1 MRRLVKADKEIF
13 TGWGMRAVIGVV
25 WLLVNGALWQFTH
38 AQVVQQAGQLQS
50 HLTQLDASS
59 SAQQVG
65 EFSTL
70 IRHYGFISED
80 QAAPVWLWTTESVT
94 FQFAEQTLAL
104 SPAPILEDCLP
115 VVLFMNLLILGAGY
129 LLSRWMGGLSRSELS
144 SSQARAITSELTPTS
159 ITRTQAVEESRKVS
173 VFAMVKWRL
182 ALPEDLDPQNHFN
195 VTLARCFSKYERCSC
210 KYLSSGA
217 LVMTLAPVD
226 KVDVDTLARR
236 IHEVI
241 YQALLSFRPDL
252 SRSAVK
258 CGVCF
263 YAKGAD
269 QAMVYQVVRSALS
282 IAQSNVWQHV
292 HIMPLNH
299 TLSTSLRRAESEIID
314 DIKAGRFM
322 LFFQP
327 LFGFA
332 QQDVIQSEALLR
344 VRHRS
349 LGLMSA
355 GQFIHKIHQADHL
368 MMLDKTM
375 VCHALKALSK
385 EPAGF
390 SVSVNLH
397 VLNWSNRDFVAWLSE
412 QVIVSDRAKDIA
424 FELTLQD
431 FYQHEAYCAQEFA
444 RLSELGCRFVL
455 DHVNAP
461 VKIESLREFGNITAL
476 KLAFELIHEVHHS
489 AKRRSV
495 VRQVVAQ
502 AKSLGIPVY
511 AVGVETKE
519 EFECITNLGVD
530 GAQGY
535 YFSAPL
541 LQLEQS
547 L

>member
-1 MRRLVKADKEIF
+1 MRRLLKADKEVF
-13 TGWGMRAVIGVV
+13 TGWGARAVIVVV

-50 HLTQLDASS
+50 HFAQLDASVS
-59 SAQQVG
+59 GSRVG

-70 IRHYGFISED
+70 VHHYGF
-80 QAAPVWLWTTESVT
+80 AAETQTASIWLWAIESVK
-94 FQFAEQTLAL
+94 FQFADTELYL
-104 SPAPILEDCLP
+104 SPAPIVQDCLP
-115 VVLFMNLLILGAGY
+115 VVLFMNCLMLVAGY
-129 LLSRWMGGLSRSELS
+129 LLSRWMGSLSRAELS
-144 SSQARAITSELTPTS
+144 ATQARAITSELSPD
-159 ITRTQAVEESRKVS
+159 IQANAVEASRKVS
-173 VFAMVKWRL
+173 VFAMLKWRQT
-182 ALPEDLDPQNHFN
+182 LPEELDPQSHFS

-226 KVDVDTLARR
+226 KVDVDALARR
-236 IHEVI
+236 IHEVV
-241 YQALLSFRPDL
+241 YQALLTFRPDL

-263 YAKGAD
+263 YTKGAD

-292 HIMPLNH
+292 HVMPLNH
-299 TLSTSLRRAESEIID
+299 TLSTSLRRAESEIMD

-355 GQFIHKIHQADHL
+355 GQFIHKIHRAEHL
-368 MMLDKTM
+368 MLLDKTILR
-375 VCHALKALSK
+375 HALNALVK

-397 VLNWSNRDFVAWLSE
+397 VLNWSNVEFIDWLRE
-412 QVIVSDRAKDIA
+412 QVMTSGRTSDIA
-424 FELTLQD
+424 FELALQD
-431 FYQHEAYCAQEFA
+431 FYQHEEYCCQV
-444 RLSELGCRFVL
+444 LTGVSEAGCRFVL

-461 VKIESLREFGNITAL
+461 LKLEALRRFGQVTAL

-495 VRQVVAQ
+495 VRQIVAQ
-502 AKSLGIPVY
+502 AKELGVPVY

-519 EFECITNLGVD
+519 EFECITKLGVD

>member
-1 MRRLVKADKEIF
+1 MRRFFRSGNEVYS
-13 TGWGMRAVIGVV
+13 GWGARAVGLIV

-38 AQVVQQAGQLQS
+38 AQIVQQAGQLQNHFS
-50 HLTQLDASS
+50 QLGTSV
-59 SAQQVG
+59 SAERSG
-65 EFSTL
+65 EFTTL
-70 IRHYGFISED
+70 IQHYGFADEV
-80 QAAPVWLWTTESVT
+80 QTANAWLWLIDSVP
-94 FQFAEQTLAL
+94 FQFSNVELYL
-104 SPAPILEDCLP
+104 SPAPILQDCLP
-115 VVLFMNLLILGAGY
+115 VVLFINLLVLAAGY
-129 LLSRWMGGLSRSELS
+129 LLFRWMRNLSRTGLSVA
-144 SSQARAITSELTPTS
+144 QAQAVTSALATD
-159 ITRTQAVEESRKVS
+159 TQAKAHAVEANRKVS
-173 VFAMVKWRL
+173 VFAMLKWRQ
-182 ALPEDLDPQNHFN
+182 ALPEELDPQSHFS

-226 KVDVDTLARR
+226 KVDVDALARR
-236 IHEVI
+236 IHEVV

-355 GQFIHKIHQADHL
+355 GQFIHKIHQAEHL
-368 MMLDKTM
+368 MLLDKTM
-375 VCHALKALSK
+375 VRHALNALAK

-397 VLNWSNRDFVAWLSE
+397 VLNWSNVDFIDWLRE
-412 QVIVSDRAKDIA
+412 QVRASGRAGDIA
-424 FELTLQD
+424 FELTLGD
-431 FYQHEAYCAQEFA
+431 FYQHEVYAGQVLTT
-444 RLSELGCRFVL
+444 LSELGCRFVL
-455 DHVNAP
+455 DHVNAS
-461 VKIESLREFGNITAL
+461 VNLEALRGFGKVTAL

-502 AKSLGIPVY
+502 AKELGVPVY

-519 EFECITNLGVD
+519 EFECITKLGVD

>member
-1 MRRLVKADKEIF
+1 MRRLLKADKEVF
-13 TGWGMRAVIGVV
+13 TGWGVRAVIVVV

-38 AQVVQQAGQLQS
+38 AQIVQQAGQLQS
-50 HLTQLDASS
+50 HFAQLDASVS
-59 SAQQVG
+59 GSRVG

-70 IRHYGFISED
+70 VHHYGFADEAQISSL
-80 QAAPVWLWTTESVT
+80 WLWATESVK
-94 FQFAEQTLAL
+94 FQFADTELYL
-104 SPAPILEDCLP
+104 SPAPILQDCLP
-115 VVLFMNLLILGAGY
+115 VVLFMNCLMLVAGY
-129 LLSRWMGGLSRSELS
+129 LLSRWMRSLSRAELS
-144 SSQARAITSELTPTS
+144 AAQARAITSELSPEVQTK
-159 ITRTQAVEESRKVS
+159 AVEASRKVS
-173 VFAMVKWRL
+173 VFAMLKWRQT
-182 ALPEDLDPQNHFN
+182 LPEELDPQSHFS

-226 KVDVDTLARR
+226 KVDVDALARR
-236 IHEVI
+236 IHEVV
-241 YQALLSFRPDL
+241 YQALLTFRPDL

-263 YAKGAD
+263 YTKGAD

-292 HIMPLNH
+292 HVMPLNH
-299 TLSTSLRRAESEIID
+299 TLSTSLRRAESEIMD

-355 GQFIHKIHQADHL
+355 GQFIHKIHRAEHL
-368 MMLDKTM
+368 MLLDKTIL
-375 VCHALKALSK
+375 CHALNALAK

-397 VLNWSNRDFVAWLSE
+397 VLNWSNVEFIDWLRE
-412 QVIVSDRAKDIA
+412 QVVISGRTSDIA
-424 FELTLQD
+424 FELALQD
-431 FYQHEAYCAQEFA
+431 FYQHEEYCCQV
-444 RLSELGCRFVL
+444 LTGVSEAGCRFVL

-461 VKIESLREFGNITAL
+461 LKLEALRRFGQVTAL

-495 VRQVVAQ
+495 VRQIVAQ
-502 AKSLGIPVY
+502 AKELGVPVY
-511 AVGVETKE
+511 AVGVETRE
-519 EFECITNLGVD
+519 EFECIKKLGVD

>member
-1 MRRLVKADKEIF
+1 MHRFVRSDNEVF
-13 TGWGMRAVIGVV
+13 SGWSVRAVSLVV

-38 AQVVQQAGQLQS
+38 AQIVQQAGELQS
-50 HLTQLDASS
+50 HFSQLDASVS
-59 SAQQVG
+59 VARSG
-65 EFSTL
+65 EFTAL
-70 IRHYGFISED
+70 IHHYGFAE
-80 QAAPVWLWTTESVT
+80 QAQTASVWQWMTDSVP
-94 FQFAEQTLAL
+94 FQFSGSELLL
-104 SPAPILEDCLP
+104 SPAPILQDCLP
-115 VVLFMNLLILGAGY
+115 LVVFINLLMLVAGY
-129 LLSRWMGGLSRSELS
+129 LLFRWMRNQSHTHRATV
-144 SSQARAITSELTPTS
+144 QTQAITSDLAPE
-159 ITRTQAVEESRKVS
+159 TQAKALAAEASCKVS
-173 VFAMVKWRL
+173 VFAMLKWRQ
-182 ALPEDLDPQNHFN
+182 ALPDELDPQSHFS
-195 VTLARCFSKYERCSC
+195 VVLARCFAKYERCSC

-217 LVMTLAPVD
+217 LVMTLSPVD
-226 KVDVDTLARR
+226 KVDVDALARR
-236 IHEVI
+236 IHEVV
-241 YQALLSFRPDL
+241 YQALLTFRPDL

-355 GQFIHKIHQADHL
+355 GQFIHKIHQAEHL
-368 MMLDKTM
+368 MLLDKTM
-375 VCHALKALSK
+375 VRHALNALTK
-385 EPAGF
+385 EPSGF

-397 VLNWSNRDFVAWLSE
+397 VLNWSNVEFIDWLRE
-412 QVIVSDRAKDIA
+412 QVKASGRASDIA

-431 FYQHEAYCAQEFA
+431 FYLHEEYA
-444 RLSELGCRFVL
+444 RQVLTTLSELGCRFVL
-455 DHVNAP
+455 DHVNAS
-461 VKIESLREFGNITAL
+461 VKLEALRGFGRVAAL

-502 AKSLGIPVY
+502 AKELGVPVY

-519 EFECITNLGVD
+519 EFECITKLGVD

>member
-1 MRRLVKADKEIF
+1 MRRLVKADKEVF
-13 TGWGMRAVIGVV
+13 TGWGVRAVIGIV
-25 WLLVNGALWQFTH
+25 WLLVNGALWQFTQ
-38 AQVVQQAGQLQS
+38 AQIEQQAGQLQS
-50 HLTQLDASS
+50 HLTQLDSAG
-59 SAQQVG
+59 SAQQIG
-65 EFSTL
+65 EVATL
-70 IRHYGFISED
+70 TRHYGFISED
-80 QAAPVWLWTTESVT
+80 QTLPVWRWVTDSVR
-94 FQFAEQTLAL
+94 FQFADQTQAL

-115 VVLFMNLLILGAGY
+115 VVLFMNLLVLGAGY

-144 SSQARAITSELTPTS
+144 ASQARAITSELTEVPKLKAH
-159 ITRTQAVEESRKVS
+159 AVEESRKVF

-182 ALPEDLDPQNHFN
+182 ALPDDLDPQSHFS

-226 KVDVDTLARR
+226 KVDVDALARR
-236 IHEVI
+236 IHEVV

-252 SRSAVK
+252 SRSTVK

-368 MMLDKTM
+368 MVLDKTM
-375 VCHALKALSK
+375 VRHALNALSK
-385 EPAGF
+385 EPKGF
-390 SVSVNLH
+390 SVSLNLH
-397 VLNWSNRDFVAWLSE
+397 VLNWSNRDFVGWLSD
-412 QVIVSDRAKDIA
+412 QVTASGRATDIA

-431 FYQHEAYCAQEFA
+431 FYQHEAYCAKECT

-461 VKIESLREFGNITAL
+461 VKIESLQEFGKISAL

-495 VRQVVAQ
+495 VRQIVAQ

-519 EFECITNLGVD
+519 EFECITSLGVD

>member
-13 TGWGMRAVIGVV
+13 TGWGIRAVMGVV

-50 HLTQLDASS
+50 HLAQLDASS

-80 QAAPVWLWTTESVT
+80 QAAPVWLWATESET

-129 LLSRWMGGLSRSELS
+129 LFSRWMGGLSRSELS
-144 SSQARAITSELTPTS
+144 ASQARAITSDLAPVPKMKV
-159 ITRTQAVEESRKVS
+159 QAVEESRKVS

-182 ALPEDLDPQNHFN
+182 ALPDDLDPQSHFS

-226 KVDVDTLARR
+226 KVDVDALARR
-236 IHEVI
+236 IHEVV

-368 MMLDKTM
+368 LMLDKTM
-375 VCHALKALSK
+375 VRHALNALSK
-385 EPAGF
+385 EPVGF
-390 SVSVNLH
+390 SVSLNLH

-412 QVIVSDRAKDIA
+412 QVAESGRATDIA

-431 FYQHEAYCAQEFA
+431 FYQHEVYCAQVLTS
-444 RLSELGCRFVL
+444 LSEQGCRFVL

-461 VKIESLREFGNITAL
+461 VKIEALREFGKITAL

-495 VRQVVAQ
+495 VRQVVSQ
-502 AKSLGIPVY
+502 AKLLGIPVY